1 MPIDAGSTRTKA
13 VDASAPSSAVASAT
27 RSQGRTRLMF
37 AVNPHT
43 DDTTVPVGEVAG
55 WGWTLLAD
63 HERFY
68 PDGRTPPGQ
77 AVEPELFIPALGCSL
92 WVAEG

>member
-1 MPIDAGSTRTKA
+1 
-13 VDASAPSSAVASAT
+13 
-27 RSQGRTRLMF
+27 MF

-43 DDTTVPVGEVAG
+43 DDTTVPVGDLAG
-55 WGWTLLAD
+55 QSWELLAD

-68 PDGRTPPGQ
+68 LDGRRLPGE

-92 WVAEG
+92 WTGEW